1 MTRTY
6 RAIIKFVFRYMPV
19 AGLLLVSAAG
29 CKDFVQVDP
38 PISGINK
45 DNAYDNDKSAL
56 SVMTGI
62 YGRLVTP
69 NFGVTYGNAG
79 IGYLMGLYADELRNW
94 NPNSTTRQQFYVNNL
109 QATNTVSALWN
120 PIYTEIYACN
130 AAIEGFTTSAA
141 LSAAVKKQGEGEAK
155 FMRAFL
161 YFYAVNLFGDVPLAI
176 TTDYRANTLMART
189 PQATVYTQIIADLK
203 DAQNLLGDAYLNGN
217 GTAAQDRARPNKQ
230 VAAALLAK
238 VYLYMKDW
246 ANAEAQASAVI
257 ADSRYALE
265 TDPANVFLAASKEGI
280 WGLAPSVS
288 SNYVV
293 EDVNLYT
300 FTPGIGPDNSKTV
313 SLSDYVLNA
322 FEANDKRF
330 AAWVG
335 RTDVPA
341 NGVSPAGT
349 YYFSNKYRSKT
360 PNTESYLVL
369 RLAEMFL
376 LRAEARAQQGNVAGA
391 ITDLD
396 AVRTRAGLPGTT
408 AATKDALLNALLQER
423 RVELFCE
430 MGNRWFDLK
439 RTGVLNDVMSVITQQ
454 KGGTWNADWQLLPI
468 PQSELLLNL
477 SLSQNPG
484 YPK

>member
-1 MTRTY
+1 MKRTY
-6 RAIIKFVFRYMPV
+6 KTIITFVFRYIPV
-19 AGLLLVSAAG
+19 AGLLLITAAG

-69 NFGVTYGNAG
+69 NFGITYGSAG
-79 IGYLMGLYADELRNW
+79 IGYLMGLYADELKNW
-94 NPNSTTRQQFYVNNL
+94 SPNSTTRQQFYVNNL
-109 QATNTVSALWN
+109 QATNTVSPLWN
-120 PIYTEIYACN
+120 PVYTEIYACN

-155 FMRAFL
+155 FLRAFL

-176 TTDYRANTLMART
+176 TTDYRANTAMART

-203 DAQNLLGDAYLNGN
+203 DAQALLGDAYLNGN
-217 GTAAQDRARPNKQ
+217 GTAAQDRGRPNKQ
-230 VAAALLAK
+230 VATALLAK

-246 ANAEAQASAVI
+246 TNAEAQASAVI

-265 TDPANVFLAASKEGI
+265 TDPANVFLAASKESI
-280 WGLAPSVS
+280 WGLVPSVS

-313 SLSDYVLNA
+313 SLTSFLVNA

-349 YYFSNKYRSKT
+349 YYFSNKYHSKT
-360 PNTESYLVL
+360 PDTESYLVL

-376 LRAEARAQQGNVAGA
+376 LRAEARAQQGNVSGA

-396 AVRTRAGLPGTT
+396 AIRTRAGLPGATATT
-408 AATKDALLNALLQER
+408 KETLLSAVLQER
-423 RVELFCE
+423 RVELFVE

-439 RTGVLNDVMSVITQQ
+439 RTGVLDNVMDAVTPQ
-454 KGGTWNADWQLLPI
+454 KGGTWSADWQLLPI
-468 PQSELLLNL
+468 PQSELLLNTNL
-477 SLSQNPG
+477 TQNQG
-484 YPK
+484 YPR